1 MNDTLI
7 GRERLT
13 AKGRAMR
20 ERIVAAAAELVF
32 KSGARETSLDDV
44 RQQVGASKS
53 QLYHYFADKDEL
65 LRAVIEFQ
73 ASRVIEGQ
81 QPELAAIKSW
91 ESLLAW
97 RNKLVWLADAY
108 GKIGGCPMG
117 SLANELAH
125 YRQSH
130 RTALAAGFQQWAE
143 EIERALLALQA
154 SGALSANFDLKSL
167 SMLFLSTIQGGL
179 LFAKLNGSGEALA
192 KRPRFADCA
201 DPESGIPYSRAR
213 TGVSKGVRRHGA
225 ALATAQTRLRIHAR
239 RTRSY

>member
-1 MNDTLI
+1 MMKDSPV

-13 AKGRAMR
+13 PKGRAMR

-44 RQQVGASKS
+44 RQEVGASKS

-65 LRAVIEFQ
+65 LQAVIEFQ
-73 ASRVIEGQ
+73 GSRVIAEQ
-81 QPELAAIKSW
+81 QPALAAVDSW

-97 RNKLVWLADAY
+97 RRKLVQLADAY
-108 GKIGGCPMG
+108 GQVGGCPMG
-117 SLANELAH
+117 SLANELAP

-130 RTALAAGFQQWAE
+130 RMALTAGFQAWAG

-154 SGALSANFDLKSL
+154 CGALSAKFDPKSL

-179 LFAKLNGSGEALA
+179 LFAKLNGSAEALA
-192 KRPRFADCA
+192 KGLDQLISLIQNK
-201 DPESGIPYSRAR
+201 E
-213 TGVSKGVRRHGA
+213 
-225 ALATAQTRLRIHAR
+225 
-239 RTRSY
+239 